1 LVWLQLKF
9 QSVDREEKDRIDS
22 KNTLEEFVLSI
33 RTRVNDS
40 EDLEPYVET
49 SVREE
54 IVQLANNTENW
65 LYDEGED
72 CKKNEYVQKLEL
84 VKAMATPAQN
94 RKRDHEGTPR
104 AAEQFAAS
112 LNRYKKAL
120 SAHLAGDAAYD
131 HWTPEEVSKL
141 EGTIA
146 EKSAWLDSNVSK
158 IRATLKT
165 KDLPIKAAAFISEQQ
180 AFENSLS
187 AVLNKPKPQPPA
199 PPAAEAAPAGDKS
212 ETAPPA
218 TEDKMETD

>member
-1 LVWLQLKF
+1 MVWLQLKF

-84 VKAMATPAQN
+84 VKVTFVLPTN
-94 RKRDHEGTPR
+94 FNKRYS
-104 AAEQFAAS
+104 FFS
-112 LNRYKKAL
+112 L
-120 SAHLAGDAAYD
+120 
-131 HWTPEEVSKL
+131 
-141 EGTIA
+141 
-146 EKSAWLDSNVSK
+146 
-158 IRATLKT
+158 
-165 KDLPIKAAAFISEQQ
+165 
-180 AFENSLS
+180 
-187 AVLNKPKPQPPA
+187 
-199 PPAAEAAPAGDKS
+199 
-212 ETAPPA
+212 
-218 TEDKMETD
+218 